1 MPSQPPLPAALNPR
15 VPLLARACG
24 RTLLLAFLVLVI
36 TAAVPFQ
43 PRSLTWASQLS
54 GRIVDTASFPL
65 LGVALLQLA
74 TLLQPEPDPLSEP
87 REAMALSRQ
96 RNGALRLCRLGVISL
111 GLLAVWQ
118 IPLLFGSFTT
128 MDQQGVARS
137 SELNQRIGQGEQ
149 TIRKAP
155 PAEIQREWQRLRA
168 GRLTEAEVNQAWKRC
183 AAEHHP
189 DRGGEHLTMQLVN
202 GARDLLLGRSLS

>member
-1 MPSQPPLPAALNPR
+1 
-15 VPLLARACG
+15 
-24 RTLLLAFLVLVI
+24 
-36 TAAVPFQ
+36 
-43 PRSLTWASQLS
+43 
-54 GRIVDTASFPL
+54 
-65 LGVALLQLA
+65 
-74 TLLQPEPDPLSEP
+74 
-87 REAMALSRQ
+87 
-96 RNGALRLCRLGVISL
+96 
-111 GLLAVWQ
+111 VWQ

-149 TIRKAP
+149 TIRQAP
-155 PAEIQREWQRLRA
+155 PAEIQREWQRLRS